1 MQIACR
7 IECPV
12 LLKHGTADETV
23 PMTDAL
29 TIRNNCNK
37 QSLELLLLENA
48 DHESVE
54 MIEEH
59 AGQLISF
66 LARVGVLGD

>member
-48 DHESVE
+48 DHEPN
-54 MIEEH
+54 
-59 AGQLISF
+59 
-66 LARVGVLGD
+66 D

>member
-29 TIRNNCNK
+29 AIRNNCNK
-37 QSLELLLLENA
+37 KSLELLLLENA
-48 DHESVE
+48 DHEPN
-54 MIEEH
+54 
-59 AGQLISF
+59 
-66 LARVGVLGD
+66 D